1 MNENNITIS
10 LEAFEELIR
19 TQERVAVM
27 ERLGDRIRLFTVDEI
42 KAILGIKREGEVK

>member
-19 TQERVAVM
+19 THERVATL
-27 ERLGDRIRLFTVDEI
+27 ERLSDRMRLYTAEEV
-42 KAILGIKREGEVK
+42 KAILGIKREGGDV

>member
-19 TQERVAVM
+19 THERVATL
-27 ERLGDRIRLFTVDEI
+27 ERLGTRIRIFTSDEI
-42 KAILGIKREGEVK
+42 KAILGIKREGGDV